1 MKIDG
6 SCHCGFIKYEAEVN
20 PEEVYVCHCTDCQSI
35 SGSAFRWAV
44 SVPEEDFRLLSGEPK
59 TYVKT
64 ADSGST
70 SHQLFC
76 PECASPLYSTSIGDG
91 PKFYNLRLGTMSSMQ
106 GHGSV
111 DEQRQFSKF
120 LLKLIEDEP
129 EFSLE
134 NAEPA
139 VLPRGEGWRARID
152 TAHRDERQRFRYVLD
167 KEGDSGTGSCP
178 TPLPITL
185 QYPHNR

>member
-6 SCHCGFIKYEAEVN
+6 RCHCGFITYEADVD
-20 PEEVYVCHCTDCQSI
+20 PDEVYVCHCTDCQSI

-64 ADSGST
+64 SDSGST

-91 PKFYNLRLGTMSSMQ
+91 PKFYNLRLGT
-106 GHGSV
+106 
-111 DEQRQFSKF
+111 
-120 LLKLIEDEP
+120 
-129 EFSLE
+129 
-134 NAEPA
+134 A
-139 VLPRGEGWRARID
+139 
-152 TAHRDERQRFRYVLD
+152 RQRAELRPRLQVWC
-167 KEGDSGTGSCP
+167 GSAQKWAAVQGP
-178 TPLPITL
+178 TKQFDT
-185 QYPHNR
+185 Q